1 MNETTYDSADIKK
14 IVGWLEAREQKMKN
28 ELAAC
33 GKKNSKK
40 CRQIQYNDWDIME
53 LTTGGQY
60 HERRNRS
67 SNSYDD

>member
-40 CRQIQYNDWDIME
+40 CR
-53 LTTGGQY
+53 
-60 HERRNRS
+60 
-67 SNSYDD
+67 